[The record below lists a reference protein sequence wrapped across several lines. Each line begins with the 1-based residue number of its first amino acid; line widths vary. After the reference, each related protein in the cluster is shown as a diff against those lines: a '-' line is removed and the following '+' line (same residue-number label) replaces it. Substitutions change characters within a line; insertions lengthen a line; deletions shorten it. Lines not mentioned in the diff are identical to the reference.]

1 MKSKLIFTSVAV
13 LAALSLVVAACGS
26 DDDESSDPTTTTEA
40 PAPTMAPTTTAAPAP
55 TTTMAPTTT
64 AAPAPAPVATAAS
77 CVEDDTLKLGYI
89 LPSTG
94 ALAYINEPMAK
105 AVELAVEEIGDAGI
119 QGIEMVAGDSGTS
132 ADVASTTADSHLAE
146 GVQGIVGAA
155 ASGISL
161 SIIDK
166 ITGAGIPMI
175 SPSNT
180 DHRLTTYNDNDLYFR
195 TVTSDNLQ
203 GRVMGDLVADD
214 GNRSAMILYRN
225 DSYGRGFAEATER
238 QIIDSGLESA
248 GRLALDIDGSTYTA
262 EVQEVV
268 AAGVDAVILVAFAEG
283 GRVIAQMIEAG
294 ITPENT
300 NIYTPDGMAS
310 DETWEQVDP
319 DDPSV
324 VQGIRGTRPVPTEG
338 AEVTF
343 SDRFAE
349 FAPGVD
355 TLFASQTYDAVII
368 YALASLAA
376 CSTQASDFA
385 PMINDV
391 TRGGTKCSL
400 YADCAQMLMEGTDID
415 YDGASG
421 PLDFVDAGE
430 PGVGTYELWEFDAD
444 GKVQPFETRTLS

>member
-13 LAALSLVVAACGS
+13 VAALSLVVAACGS
-26 DDDESSDPTTTTEA
+26 DDDDSADTTVA
-40 PAPTMAPTTTAAPAP
+40 P
-55 TTTMAPTTT
+55 TTMAPTTT
-64 AAPAPAPVATAAS
+64 AAS
-77 CVEDDTLKLGYI
+77 CVPDGTLKLGYI

-94 ALAYINEPMAK
+94 SLAYINKPMVNA
-105 AVELAVEEIGDAGI
+105 AELAVKEIGDAGT
-119 QGIEMVAGDSGTS
+119 QVVEMISGDSGTN
-132 ADVASTTADSHLAE
+132 ADVANTTADSLLAE

-155 ASGISL
+155 SSSISL

-203 GRVMGDLVADD
+203 GRIMGDLVADD
-214 GNRSAMILYRN
+214 GNRSVMILYRN
-225 DSYGRGFAEATER
+225 DSYGEGFAETTER

-248 GRLALDIDGSTYTA
+248 GRLALDPEGSTFTA

-268 AAGVDAVILVAFAEG
+268 AAGVDAVILIAFDEG
-283 GRVIAQMIEAG
+283 GRVMAQMIEAG

-324 VQGIRGTRPVPTEG
+324 VQGMRGTRPVPTEG
-338 AEVTF
+338 AESTF

-355 TLFASQTYDAVII
+355 TLYASQTYDAVII

-376 CSTQASDFA
+376 CSIQASDFA

-400 YADCAQMLMEGTDID
+400 YADCAQLLIDGADVD

-430 PGVGTYELWEFDAD
+430 PGIGTYELWEFDAE
-444 GKVQPFETRTLS
+444 GKVQPFATRTLSD

>member
-1 MKSKLIFTSVAV
+1 MKSKLIFTSVALV
-13 LAALSLVVAACGS
+13 AALSLVVAACGS
-26 DDDESSDPTTTTEA
+26 DDDDSAD
-40 PAPTMAPTTTAAPAP
+40 
-55 TTTMAPTTT
+55 TTMAPT
-64 AAPAPAPVATAAS
+64 
-77 CVEDDTLKLGYI
+77 CVPDGTLKLGYI

-94 ALAYINEPMAK
+94 SLAFINEPMVK
-105 AVELAVEEIGDAGI
+105 AVDLAVKEIDDAGI
-119 QGIEMVAGDSGTS
+119 QDIEMISGDSGTS
-132 ADVASTTADSHLAE
+132 ADVANTTADSHLAE

-155 ASGISL
+155 SSGISL

-180 DHRLTTYNDNDLYFR
+180 APTFTDYDDGDLYFR
-195 TVTSDNLQ
+195 TAPSDTLQ
-203 GRVMGDLVADD
+203 GRVIGDLVTDD
-214 GNRSAMILYRN
+214 GNRSAMVLYRN
-225 DSYGRGFAEATER
+225 DAYGVALAETTER
-238 QIIDSGLESA
+238 QLIDNGVESA
-248 GRLALDIDGSTYTA
+248 GRLALDPEGSTFTA
-262 EVQEVV
+262 EVQEVQ
-268 AAGVDAVILVAFAEG
+268 AAGVDAVVLIAFDEG

-294 ITPENT
+294 MTPANT
-300 NIYTPDGMAS
+300 AMYTPDGMAS
-310 DETWEQVDP
+310 DTTWELVDP

-324 VQGIRGTRPVPTEG
+324 VQGMRGTRPAPTEG
-338 AEVTF
+338 AESTF

-355 TLFASQTYDAVII
+355 ELFSSNSYDAVIL

-376 CSTQASDFA
+376 CSNQASDFA

-400 YADCAQMLMEGTDID
+400 YADCAQMLMDGVDID

-430 PGVGTYELWEFDAD
+430 PGVGTYELWEFDAE
-444 GKVQPFETRTLS
+444 GKVQPFGTSTVAG